1 MDWNRTLRKLH
12 HKNSEPHRER
22 GGVRPSA
29 EAAMKSGVAQLEI
42 ADLDAYEKSVA
53 ARVRK

>member
-1 MDWNRTLRKLH
+1 MNC
-12 HKNSEPHRER
+12 S
-22 GGVRPSA
+22 
-29 EAAMKSGVAQLEI
+29 AMKSGVAQLEI

>member
-22 GGVRPSA
+22 EGARPSA
-29 EAAMKSGVAQLEI
+29 EAAMKSHSGCRAVFSEEIREKMFPAQ
-42 ADLDAYEKSVA
+42 EK
-53 ARVRK
+53 